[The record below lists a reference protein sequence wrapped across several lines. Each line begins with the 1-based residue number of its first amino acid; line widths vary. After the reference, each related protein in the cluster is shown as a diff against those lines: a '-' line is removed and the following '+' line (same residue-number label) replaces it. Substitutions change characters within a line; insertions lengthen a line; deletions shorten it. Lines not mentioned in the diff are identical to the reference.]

1 VIGTG
6 RIGCGFA
13 GRLLHRSGYALT
25 LVGRPPAATQL
36 ACARRY
42 TVRLTDGRTERE
54 ESVDGFTVLDVAQ
67 TAEIADAIS
76 GADLV
81 CTAVGPRNLDAV
93 APMLAR
99 GLAQAARPVN
109 IIAFENT
116 EDAGPRLRRLVE
128 RQLGTQR
135 ADRHGFTGAVV
146 GAVVSHQLLARH
158 PGEDLLLIGEPH
170 TEFAVDAHALRDPIP
185 PVEGMVAVDDFTAF
199 YLRKLYRYS
208 AGHATAA
215 YLGRLK
221 GYRYLHAA
229 VRDGEIRHAVHAA
242 MAEGRAGLA
251 AIYGDRVAGDEAEL
265 DAILQRFGNAALGD
279 TVARVGR
286 DVARKLDHRERLVG
300 AARLAERAGVAP
312 TRLAEATAAALCF
325 GDIGLDRGL
334 DGAAGGEAS
343 PMRRVRRPCHP
354 GDVADVL
361 RNLAGLRQ
369 GSPLARRIEAAWH
382 RLSAGGEDGNLLLA
396 LDRPLR
402 AWAGADH
409 GAVACAS

>member
-1 VIGTG
+1 MEAVVIGAG

-13 GRLLHRSGYALT
+13 GRLLHRSGYVLT

-36 ACARRY
+36 ARARGY
-42 TVRLTDGRTERE
+42 AVRLTDGRTERE
-54 ESVDGFTVLDVAQ
+54 ESVDGLTVLDVAQ
-67 TAEIADAIS
+67 TAEITDAIA

-93 APMLAR
+93 VPLLAR
-99 GLAQAARPVN
+99 GLGRATRPVTV
-109 IIAFENT
+109 IAFENA
-116 EDAGPRLRRLVE
+116 EDAGPRLRRLVG
-128 RQLGTQR
+128 RQLGPHR
-135 ADRHGFTGAVV
+135 AGRHGFTGAVV
-146 GAVVSHQLLARH
+146 GAVVAHRLLAQH
-158 PGEDLLLIGEPH
+158 PGDDLLLVGEPH
-170 TEFAVDAHALRDPIP
+170 TEFAVDAHALRDPLP
-185 PVEGMVAVDDFTAF
+185 PVEGMVAVRDFTAF

-251 AIYGDRVAGDEAEL
+251 AAYGDRVAGDEAEL
-265 DAILQRFGNAALGD
+265 DAILERFGNAALGD

-286 DVARKLDHRERLVG
+286 DVARKLGHRERLVG

-325 GDIGLDRGL
+325 GDVDG
-334 DGAAGGEAS
+334 GAA
-343 PMRRVRRPCHP
+343 PMRPVRRPCLP
-354 GDVADVL
+354 GDVGDVL
-361 RNLAGLRQ
+361 RNVAGLRP
-369 GSPLARRIEAAWH
+369 GCPLARRIEAAWL
-382 RLSAGGEDGNLLLA
+382 RLGVGWEDGNLLLA
-396 LDRPLR
+396 LDRPLW
-402 AWAGADH
+402 AWAGDQ
-409 GAVACAS
+409 GALARVS